1 MAKTNNENRII
12 NTNTND
18 IACTDLNETTDKY
31 PGSDSDMNESADKYT
46 GTGSDGNETA
56 DGCDGACSGVTKE
69 PDANAVRDKK
79 HSIGNLLR
87 CRLFRRILLTILL
100 LGVLGACG
108 ILGMNHYVRSVGGSY
123 LVTEETSD
131 CTKEHPAD
139 CALVLGASVY
149 GNRKPSPMLQD
160 RLDKAI
166 ELYKSGIVKKLLFT
180 GDNGQVE
187 YNEVE
192 SMKEYALDKGVKG
205 KDIFLDHA
213 GFSTY
218 ESVYRAKSIFQV
230 ENMIVVTQQYHEYR
244 ALYIAKKMGITAQ
257 GIPTEQKPY
266 VGDTMREIRE
276 ILARTKDM
284 VKCMYMP
291 EPTFLGD
298 TISITGNGKASW

>member
-1 MAKTNNENRII
+1 MATINN
-12 NTNTND
+12 
-18 IACTDLNETTDKY
+18 
-31 PGSDSDMNESADKYT
+31 ADK
-46 GTGSDGNETA
+46 NIN
-56 DGCDGACSGVTKE
+56 K
-69 PDANAVRDKK
+69 
-79 HSIGNLLR
+79 
-87 CRLFRRILLTILL
+87 RRILRRILFAIVI
-100 LGVLGACG
+100 LGVLGTCG
-108 ILGMNHYVRSVGGSY
+108 ILGANHYVRRVGGND
-123 LVTEETSD
+123 LVTEETVD
-131 CTKEHPAD
+131 YTTKNSAD

-230 ENMIVVTQQYHEYR
+230 ESMIVVTQQYHEYR
-244 ALYIAKKMGITAQ
+244 ALYIAEKMGIAAQ
-257 GIPTEQKPY
+257 GVPAEKKTY
-266 VGDTMREIRE
+266 AGDTMREIRE

-284 VKCMYMP
+284 MKCIYMP

-298 TISITGNGKASW
+298 TISIEGDGKASW

>member
-1 MAKTNNENRII
+1 MATTNKEDKT
-12 NTNTND
+12 
-18 IACTDLNETTDKY
+18 
-31 PGSDSDMNESADKYT
+31 
-46 GTGSDGNETA
+46 
-56 DGCDGACSGVTKE
+56 TK
-69 PDANAVRDKK
+69 K
-79 HSIGNLLR
+79 
-87 CRLFRRILLTILL
+87 RRIVRHILL
-100 LGVLGACG
+100 AVVIFGVLSACG
-108 ILGMNHYVRSVGGSY
+108 ILGVNHYVRCVGGSD
-123 LVTEETSD
+123 LVTEETTD
-131 CTKEHPAD
+131 YTKENPAD

-149 GNRKPSPMLQD
+149 ENRKPSPMLQD

-218 ESVYRAKSIFQV
+218 ESVYRAKSIFEV
-230 ENMIVVTQQYHEYR
+230 ESMIIVTQQYHEYR
-244 ALYIAKKMGITAQ
+244 ALYIAEKMGVTAQ
-257 GIPTEQKPY
+257 GVPAEKKSY

-284 VKCMYMP
+284 MKCLYMP

-298 TISITGNGKASW
+298 TISIEGDGKASW